1 MTKLGTGVQLQ
12 QKLSSQLVMAPQ
24 MAQSLKI
31 LAMDSLELEQYIDQ
45 CLESNPL
52 LERESDVT
60 SQEQEAVVHAE
71 GADEGWENLYSQN
84 QRDGD
89 AGDKEQ
95 QWHHDELPLH
105 ERLHQQLAREPMDE
119 QTRRVAMAIVDSLDD
134 DGYFRADPN
143 AVAALCETTMATVW
157 LVLRQTVQQLEP
169 AGVGARDLAEC
180 LSLQLDDCRGYDEA
194 VVAVA
199 QHLLSHQE
207 STLQLTDAAVAQELA
222 CNTNTIA
229 AARKLLRQLDPN
241 PGLSQA
247 DPSIFIEPELNF
259 ILDRDGSIAVEVRHS
274 RGGSVRLSKQWQD
287 HAWQGDDQTFMSN
300 AEKEARWLLQ
310 ALAQRH
316 DTLLKTGL
324 FLAVH
329 QQAFLVH
336 GAAAI
341 KPLTLKQVA
350 EACGVHE
357 STISRL
363 TSNKYAYTPLGVIEL
378 RNFFSGGL
386 ETRHGD
392 TIAVPQVLRRIK
404 HMIEKE
410 NPAKPLSDQAI
421 FKQLTQE
428 GITIARRT
436 IAKYREQLGFPSST
450 KRRQR

>member
-1 MTKLGTGVQLQ
+1 MAKLGSAVQLQ
-12 QKLSSQLVMAPQ
+12 QKLSSKLVMAPQ

-31 LAMDSLELEQYIDQ
+31 LAMDSLELELYLDQ

-60 SQEQEAVVHAE
+60 SQESEVVAHAE
-71 GADEGWENLYSQN
+71 GADEGWENLYTN
-84 QRDGD
+84 NHRDGD
-89 AGDKEQ
+89 EGDREQ
-95 QWHHDELPLH
+95 QWHHDELPLR
-105 ERLHQQLAREPMDE
+105 EQLHQQLSREPMEE
-119 QTRRVAMAIVDSLDD
+119 QTRRVAAAIIDSLDD

-143 AVAALCETTMATVW
+143 GVAVLCETTVAVVW
-157 LVLRQTVQQLEP
+157 QVLRTTVQQFEP

-194 VVAVA
+194 VIVVA

-207 STLQLTDAAVAQELA
+207 TTLLAADRSVAEQLA
-222 CNTNTIA
+222 CSEGTVVQ
-229 AARKLLRQLDPN
+229 ARKLLRQLDPS
-241 PGLSQA
+241 PGLSQS
-247 DPSIFIEPELNF
+247 DPSIYIEPELSF
-259 ILDRDGSIAVEVRHS
+259 TLQRDGSIAVEVRRS
-274 RGGSVRLSKQWQD
+274 RGGSVRLSQQWEG
-287 HAWQGDDQTFMSN
+287 HVWHGDDQAFMSN

-310 ALAQRH
+310 ALSQRH

-324 FLAVH
+324 FLASH
-329 QQAFLVH
+329 QQSFLIH
-336 GAAAI
+336 GVAAV

-363 TSNKYAYTPLGVIEL
+363 TSNKYAYTPLGLIEL
-378 RNFFSGGL
+378 RNFFSAGL

-421 FKQLTQE
+421 FKQLTHE

-436 IAKYREQLGFPSST
+436 IAKYREQLGFPSSS